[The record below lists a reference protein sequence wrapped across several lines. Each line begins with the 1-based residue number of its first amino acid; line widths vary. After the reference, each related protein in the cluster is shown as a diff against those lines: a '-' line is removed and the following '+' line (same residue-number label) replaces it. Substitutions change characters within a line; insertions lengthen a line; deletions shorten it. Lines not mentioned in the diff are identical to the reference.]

1 MLRFLFYFIFIV
13 YLCCNCNIM
22 KTENHSPKYK
32 DIMQT
37 AHDLFW
43 KHGFKRISVEEICR
57 KAGVSKMTFYRFFP
71 NKIELAKK
79 VYTQEVD
86 KGVYVFKTIME
97 EKSSSEEKMK
107 KILMMK
113 FEGTNNISR
122 EFIMDFYSDQEL
134 GLKHFIEQKTTEV
147 WQQLIQDFKTA
158 QEKGIFRKD
167 FKPEFILFLSQRIMD
182 MLTDENLLKLYK
194 NQQEV
199 IMELTNFFVYGI
211 SPQE

>member
-1 MLRFLFYFIFIV
+1 
-13 YLCCNCNIM
+13 M

-43 KHGFKRISVEEICR
+43 KHGFKRVSVEEICR

>member
-1 MLRFLFYFIFIV
+1 
-13 YLCCNCNIM
+13 
-22 KTENHSPKYK
+22 
-32 DIMQT
+32 
-37 AHDLFW
+37 
-43 KHGFKRISVEEICR
+43 
-57 KAGVSKMTFYRFFP
+57 
-71 NKIELAKK
+71 
-79 VYTQEVD
+79 
-86 KGVYVFKTIME
+86 
-97 EKSSSEEKMK
+97 
-107 KILMMK
+107 
-113 FEGTNNISR
+113 
-122 EFIMDFYSDQEL
+122 MDFYSNQEL
-134 GLKHFIEQKTTEV
+134 GLKEFIENKTAEI

>member
-1 MLRFLFYFIFIV
+1 
-13 YLCCNCNIM
+13 M

-86 KGVYVFKTIME
+86 KGVDVFKAIMKE
-97 EKSSSEEKMK
+97 ESSTAEKMK

-122 EFIMDFYSDQEL
+122 EFIMDFYSNQEL
-134 GLKHFIEQKTTEV
+134 GLKEFIENKTSEV

>member
-32 DIMQT
+32 DIMQA

-43 KHGFKRISVEEICR
+43 KHGFKRVSVEEICR

>member
-43 KHGFKRISVEEICR
+43 KHGFKRVSVEEICR